1 MNPGHGMR
9 PCFKEKEA
17 RLKYAVMY
25 AVIREPQETAQ
36 SELAFEW
43 LAEYLLVLNMPESI
57 SQAVPARN
65 AAAHWRAQELLLMSE
80 VMRLV
85 GKSLAPE
92 IVLREMLHLMSELLG
107 LNRGRVVLAD
117 FVGDIALQGLADRK
131 PETRASRSD
140 RAVGPSSR
148 IRYAYGLTKAEMA
161 LGRYGPGEG
170 ITGRVLATA
179 QPIIVQD
186 IDAEPQF
193 LARSVARAQL
203 PQDVVAFIALPIE
216 VNREVIGVLAC
227 HRIRSRDRQLADDV
241 AILKILATL
250 AGQLLQLQ
258 ALVFDKTRALQ
269 AKNQLLTRALET
281 AAARYG
287 IIGTSPPLL
296 QALSELERVAEATAS
311 VLLLGESGTGK
322 ELFARAVHLSS
333 QRNAQP
339 FIKVNCAAIPDSLFE
354 SELFGY
360 ERGAFTGAQT
370 ARAGWFEQAD
380 KGTIFLDEIG
390 EMPLG
395 MQTKLLRTLQE
406 GTIVRL
412 GGKREVKVT
421 VRVVAATNRDLAL
434 EVQRGTFRRDLFYRL
449 NVIPIRLPSLR
460 ERPQDIRALAI
471 HFLSRINQDNQRN
484 VSLSLEA
491 LMLLEQHPWPG
502 NIRELGNVIER
513 LVLLTDSTMV
523 SSQEL
528 QRFLPAQDHCD
539 APVTALGKAARAPVE
554 LAKPAL
560 APLVRDYRAAHSH
573 PVAQLHQA
581 LAAHGGNQSRAAQ
594 ALGLTVRQFTYRLNK
609 WGKSG

>member
-1 MNPGHGMR
+1 MSQSTPSS
-9 PCFKEKEA
+9 EKPDA
-17 RLKYAVMY
+17 D
-25 AVIREPQETAQ
+25 PQ
-36 SELAFEW
+36 
-43 LAEYLLVLNMPESI
+43 
-57 SQAVPARN
+57 
-65 AAAHWRAQELLLMSE
+65 WRAQELLLLSE

-92 IVLREMLHLMSELLG
+92 IVLREMLHLISELLG
-107 LNRGRVVLAD
+107 LNRGRIVLAD
-117 FVGDIALQGLADRK
+117 FVGDIALEGLADRK
-131 PETRASRSD
+131 PETR
-140 RAVGPSSR
+140 SSR
-148 IRYAYGLTKAEMA
+148 ALAPAPASAIRYAYGLTKAEMA
-161 LGRYGPGEG
+161 RGRYGPGEG

-193 LARSVARAQL
+193 LVRAVARAQL
-203 PQDVVAFIALPIE
+203 PQDIVAFIALPIE

-227 HRIRSRDRQLADDV
+227 HRIRSRDRQLSDDV
-241 AILKILATL
+241 AVLKILATL

-258 ALVFDKTRALQ
+258 ALVADKTRALE
-269 AKNQLLTRALET
+269 AKNQLLSRALET

-287 IIGTSPPLL
+287 IIGTSPALL
-296 QALSELERVAEATAS
+296 QALSELERVSEATAS

-333 QRNAQP
+333 QRRDQP
-339 FIKVNCAAIPDSLFE
+339 FIKVNCAAIPDTLFE

-380 KGTIFLDEIG
+380 RGTIFLDEIG
-390 EMPLG
+390 EMPLA

-406 GTIVRL
+406 GSIVRL

-421 VRVVAATNRDLAL
+421 VRVVAATNRDL
-434 EVQRGTFRRDLFYRL
+434 EQDVQRGSFRRDLFYRL

-460 ERPQDIRALAI
+460 ERQQDIRALTL

-484 VSLSLEA
+484 VSLSPEA
-491 LMLLEQHPWPG
+491 LAQLEQHPWPG

-513 LVLLTDSTMV
+513 LVLLTDARMV
-523 SSQEL
+523 SSREL
-528 QRFLPAQDHCD
+528 QRFLPTLQNLAPD
-539 APVTALGKAARAPVE
+539 APLS
-554 LAKPAL
+554 AKPAAAAPTAGFPATPF

-573 PVAQLHQA
+573 ASDQLQQA

-594 ALGLTVRQFTYRLNK
+594 SIGLTARQFGYRLRKLGLHNGDNL
-609 WGKSG
+609 

>member
-1 MNPGHGMR
+1 MPPLTHS
-9 PCFKEKEA
+9 PEKSSA
-17 RLKYAVMY
+17 D
-25 AVIREPQETAQ
+25 PQ
-36 SELAFEW
+36 
-43 LAEYLLVLNMPESI
+43 
-57 SQAVPARN
+57 
-65 AAAHWRAQELLLMSE
+65 WRAQELLLMSE

-92 IVLREMLHLMSELLG
+92 IVLREMLHLISELLG
-107 LNRGRVVLAD
+107 LNRGRIVLAD
-117 FVGDIALQGLADRK
+117 FVGDIALEGLADRK
-131 PETRASRSD
+131 PEARSNHALAPAS
-140 RAVGPSSR
+140 A
-148 IRYAYGLTKAEMA
+148 IRYAYGLTRAEMA
-161 LGRYGPGEG
+161 RGRYGPGEG

-193 LARSVARAQL
+193 LMRAVKRAQL
-203 PQDVVAFIALPIE
+203 PQDIVAFIALPIE

-227 HRIRSRDRQLADDV
+227 HRIRSRDRQLNDDV
-241 AILKILATL
+241 AVLKILATL

-258 ALVFDKTRALQ
+258 ALVAEKTRALE
-269 AKNQLLTRALET
+269 AKNQLLSRALET

-287 IIGTSPPLL
+287 IIGTSPALL
-296 QALSELERVAEATAS
+296 QALSELERVSEATAS

-333 QRNAQP
+333 QRRDQP
-339 FIKVNCAAIPDSLFE
+339 FIKVNCAAIPDTLFE

-380 KGTIFLDEIG
+380 HGTIFLDEIG
-390 EMPLG
+390 EMPLA

-421 VRVVAATNRDLAL
+421 VRVVAATNRDLEQDVL
-434 EVQRGTFRRDLFYRL
+434 RGSFRRDLFYRL

-460 ERPQDIRALAI
+460 ERQQDIRALAI

-484 VSLSLEA
+484 VSLSSEA
-491 LMLLEQHPWPG
+491 LARLEHHPWPG

-513 LVLLTDSTMV
+513 LVLLTDSAMV
-523 SSQEL
+523 SGKEL
-528 QRFLPAQDHCD
+528 QRFLPPEQGLTPA
-539 APVTALGKAARAPVE
+539 TKAAAATPTPSV
-554 LAKPAL
+554 
-560 APLVRDYRAAHSH
+560 PLVRDYRAAQSHSA
-573 PVAQLHQA
+573 AQLQQA

-594 ALGLTVRQFTYRLNK
+594 SMGLTVRQFGYRLRKMGLHNVDNL
-609 WGKSG
+609 

>member
-1 MNPGHGMR
+1 MPR
-9 PCFKEKEA
+9 PPPSPKTA
-17 RLKYAVMY
+17 LQGD
-25 AVIREPQETAQ
+25 PQ
-36 SELAFEW
+36 
-43 LAEYLLVLNMPESI
+43 
-57 SQAVPARN
+57 
-65 AAAHWRAQELLLMSE
+65 WRAQELLLLSE

-92 IVLREMLHLMSELLG
+92 VVLREMLHLISELLG
-107 LNRGRVVLAD
+107 LNRGRIVLAD
-117 FVGDIALQGLADRK
+117 FVGDIALEGLADRK
-131 PETRASRSD
+131 PETRTSSHSGPAS
-140 RAVGPSSR
+140 A
-148 IRYAYGLTKAEMA
+148 IRYAYGLTKTEMA
-161 LGRYGPGEG
+161 RGRYGPGEG

-186 IDAEPQF
+186 IDAESQF

-203 PQDVVAFIALPIE
+203 PQEVVAFIALPIE

-241 AILKILATL
+241 AVLKILATL

-258 ALVFDKTRALQ
+258 ALVADRTRALL
-269 AKNQLLTRALET
+269 AKNELLTRALET

-287 IIGTSPPLL
+287 IIGTSPALL
-296 QALSELERVAEATAS
+296 QALGELERVSEATAS

-333 QRNAQP
+333 QRRDQP
-339 FIKVNCAAIPDSLFE
+339 FIKVNCAAIPDTLFE

-380 KGTIFLDEIG
+380 RGTIFLDEIG
-390 EMPLG
+390 EMPLA

-412 GGKREVKVT
+412 GGKREVKVS
-421 VRVVAATNRDLAL
+421 VRVVAATNRDL
-434 EVQRGTFRRDLFYRL
+434 EVDVQAGTFRRDLFYRL

-460 ERPQDIRALAI
+460 ERREDIRALAI
-471 HFLSRINQDNQRN
+471 HFLSRVNQDNQRN
-484 VSLSLEA
+484 VSLSPEA
-491 LMLLEQHPWPG
+491 LVRLQEHPWPG

-513 LVLLTDSTMV
+513 LVLLTDSSMV
-523 SSQEL
+523 SVREL
-528 QRFLPAQDHCD
+528 ERFLPRESAATAAAQ
-539 APVTALGKAARAPVE
+539 AQVRPS
-554 LAKPAL
+554 PAL
-560 APLVRDYRAAHSH
+560 ATPASAPLVRDYQAAQSH
-573 PVAQLHQA
+573 PAEQLQAA

-594 ALGLTVRQFTYRLNK
+594 AMGLTVRQFSYRLKKLGLHSVDNL
-609 WGKSG
+609 

>member
-1 MNPGHGMR
+1 
-9 PCFKEKEA
+9 
-17 RLKYAVMY
+17 
-25 AVIREPQETAQ
+25 
-36 SELAFEW
+36 
-43 LAEYLLVLNMPESI
+43 
-57 SQAVPARN
+57 
-65 AAAHWRAQELLLMSE
+65 MSE

-92 IVLREMLHLMSELLG
+92 VVLREMLHLMSELLG
-107 LNRGRVVLAD
+107 LNRGRIVLAD

-131 PETRASRSD
+131 PAARAAGAPAPQS
-140 RAVGPSSR
+140 A
-148 IRYAYGLTKAEMA
+148 IRYAYGLTREEMA
-161 LGRYGPGEG
+161 RGCYGPGEG

-193 LARSVARAQL
+193 LARSVARGQL
-203 PQDVVAFIALPIE
+203 PPDTVAFIALPIE

-241 AILKILATL
+241 AVLKILATL

-258 ALVFDKTRALQ
+258 ALVAEKTRALQ

-287 IIGTSPPLL
+287 IIGTSPALL
-296 QALSELERVAEATAS
+296 QALGELERVSEATAS

-333 QRNAQP
+333 QRRDQP
-339 FIKVNCAAIPDSLFE
+339 FIKVNCAAIPDTLFE

-360 ERGAFTGAQT
+360 ERGAFTGAQN

-380 KGTIFLDEIG
+380 RGTIFLDEIG
-390 EMPLG
+390 EMPLA

-412 GGKREVKVT
+412 GGKREIRVG

-434 EVQRGTFRRDLFYRL
+434 EVQRGSFRRDLFYRL

-460 ERPQDIRALAI
+460 ERPQDIRALAV
-471 HFLSRINQDNQRN
+471 HFLSRINQANQRN
-484 VSLSLEA
+484 VSLSPAA
-491 LMLLEQHPWPG
+491 LARLEQHPWPG

-513 LVLLTDSTMV
+513 LVLLTDSAMV
-523 SSQEL
+523 SAPEVE
-528 QRFLPAQDHCD
+528 RFLPPEQED
-539 APVTALGKAARAPVE
+539 AAAAARP
-554 LAKPAL
+554 PAL
-560 APLVRDYRAAHSH
+560 ASAGQAHAPPGEAAPAVREYQPARSHSA
-573 PVAQLHQA
+573 AQLQQA
-581 LAAHGGNQSRAAQ
+581 LLAHGGNQSRAAQ
-594 ALGLTVRQFTYRLNK
+594 ALGLTVRQFSYRLRKTGLHNVDNL
-609 WGKSG
+609 

>member
-1 MNPGHGMR
+1 
-9 PCFKEKEA
+9 
-17 RLKYAVMY
+17 
-25 AVIREPQETAQ
+25 
-36 SELAFEW
+36 
-43 LAEYLLVLNMPESI
+43 MPESTAPAL
-57 SQAVPARN
+57 SARN
-65 AAAHWRAQELLLMSE
+65 AAAQWRAQELLLMSE

-131 PETRASRSD
+131 LEMRASRSAH
-140 RAVGPSSR
+140 AVGPSSS
-148 IRYAYGLTKAEMA
+148 IRYAYGLTKKEMA

-170 ITGRVLATA
+170 ITGRVMATA

-193 LARSVARAQL
+193 LARAVARTQL
-203 PQDVVAFIALPIE
+203 PPDVVAFIALPIE
-216 VNREVIGVLAC
+216 VRSEVIGVLAC

-269 AKNQLLTRALET
+269 AKNQMLTRALET

-287 IIGTSPPLL
+287 IIGTSPALL

-333 QRNAQP
+333 QRSAQP

-434 EVQRGTFRRDLFYRL
+434 EVERGTFRRDLFYRL

-471 HFLSRINQDNQRN
+471 HFLSRVNQANQRN
-484 VSLSLEA
+484 VSLSPEA
-491 LMLLEQHPWPG
+491 LSLLEQHPWPG

-513 LVLLTDSTMV
+513 LVLLTDSAMV

-528 QRFLPAQDHCD
+528 QRFLPAAQDQALA
-539 APVTALGKAARAPVE
+539 APHGKPSRATVE
-554 LAKPAL
+554 INKPAKL
-560 APLVRDYRAAHSH
+560 MDPLAAAPLIREYRAANS
-573 PVAQLHQA
+573 PPMAELHA
-581 LAAHGGNQSRAAQ
+581 VLAAHGGNQSRAAQ
-594 ALGLTVRQFTYRLNK
+594 ALGLTVRQFAYRLRKFDVQNVANL
-609 WGKSG
+609 